1 MASAQVWR
9 GVRFAHLAHR
19 FAVPER
25 APLRRVPAPGGS
37 FGPAPWQAVDGGF
50 DPGAPLGD
58 DCLWSNIWAPDGPP
72 PPGGLP
78 VMIWFYGGGFESGSA
93 SAGVFDGAAL
103 AAQVPCIVVT
113 PNYRL
118 GAIGFGMFAQHEGL
132 LAGAHD
138 LGVRDAIAAIRWVR
152 DEIGTFG
159 GDPTRITVAGQS
171 AGGFLACAALAAP
184 QCPTVRSAVFLSGG
198 ASRISREQDAR
209 DLSEDVLD
217 ALGLSG
223 DPERI
228 IDLPGRELVAAQQE
242 VAPSDLALRNGP
254 VPRGLGIAMDASC
267 PDPVVPVHPMS
278 AITAGRL
285 AATGILS
292 GATVDE
298 MDGFDPLAV
307 GRANEALPPADA
319 NRDAVGPLDPARVAA
334 YRDLADPGR
343 RRRRLMTDYVYR
355 LPAARLVTAQRDAG
369 GRAALT
375 EFPRSAGQGLPA
387 AHGADLGALFS
398 PPEDAAPQRDRL
410 LHAIFADLI
419 ATGDLPSGGLDA
431 PAVAGAAYP
440 DDVLR
445 PDLLARLW
453 QGVDRP

>member
-19 FAVPER
+19 FAVPEQ
-25 APLRRVPAPGGS
+25 APPRRVPAPGGT
-37 FGPAPWQAVDGGF
+37 FGPAPWQTVGRGF

-58 DCLWSNIWAPDGPP
+58 DCLWSNICVPDGPP

-78 VMIWFYGGGFESGSA
+78 VLVWFYGGGFESGSA

-103 AAQVPCIVVT
+103 AAEVPCIVVT

-118 GAIGFGMFAQHEGL
+118 GAIGFGMFSHHGGL

-138 LGVRDAIAAIRWVR
+138 LGVRDAIAAIRWVC
-152 DEIGTFG
+152 DEIGAFG
-159 GDPTRITVAGQS
+159 GDASRITVAGQS

-198 ASRISREQDAR
+198 ASRISGERDAR
-209 DLSEDVLD
+209 ELGEQVLGV
-217 ALGLSG
+217 LGLGSK
-223 DPERI
+223 PERI
-228 IDLPGRELVAAQQE
+228 IGVPGPELVAAQQE
-242 VAPSDLALRNGP
+242 VAPTDLAVRNGP

-267 PDPVVPVHPMS
+267 PDPVVPVPPMT
-278 AITAGRL
+278 AIAGGQL

-307 GRANEALPPADA
+307 GREDRALPPAERD
-319 NRDAVGPLDPARVAA
+319 RDAVGPLDPARIAA
-334 YRDLADPGR
+334 YRDDADTGR

-355 LPAARLVTAQRDAG
+355 LPAARLVTAQRNAG

-375 EFPRSAGQGLPA
+375 EFPRSANQGLTA
-387 AHGADLGALFS
+387 GHGADLGALFS
-398 PPEDAAPQRDRL
+398 PPEDAAPERDRV
-410 LHAIFADLI
+410 LHRVFADLI
-419 ATGDLPSGGLDA
+419 ATGALPDGDLDA
-431 PAVAGAAYP
+431 PAVAGADYP

-445 PDLLARLW
+445 PDRLVRLW
-453 QGVDRP
+453 RGVDRP